1 MRVVEWAPREFNR
14 EADRLANGICDSF
27 NLERRILVTVQSL
40 TWNILPDA
48 LQAGRD
54 AEQAY
59 SMCSVFQVVLGIRL
73 YWVLFGVL
81 GTLLGFL
88 FTYVLVAVRVVQIWD
103 LLVVFRAERKKTSP
117 LVSAHPSWSLIKSSS
132 VRLAHDFSTQC
143 VLQYNSP
150 SWRVYAI
157 LGTTTAKGRTRLLS
171 LCSPTTLSGASWA
184 TSTVCIC
191 ALHFDFGVEQ
201 ACSAAARGLPPRSPS
216 PGTPFGFSLLFC
228 PFYARGISSCR
239 GAPPRI
245 LPVKGSLSLL
255 RLLCVACPRRLSAVG
270 TSYGALGRVFP
281 TAAEEQFGNRFTYV
295 FASAYFFCRLAG
307 FRGGRMC
314 FPGRDLLTQG
324 CS

>member
-103 LLVVFRAERKKTSP
+103 LLVVFRAES
-117 LVSAHPSWSLIKSSS
+117 
-132 VRLAHDFSTQC
+132 
-143 VLQYNSP
+143 
-150 SWRVYAI
+150 
-157 LGTTTAKGRTRLLS
+157 
-171 LCSPTTLSGASWA
+171 
-184 TSTVCIC
+184 
-191 ALHFDFGVEQ
+191 
-201 ACSAAARGLPPRSPS
+201 
-216 PGTPFGFSLLFC
+216 
-228 PFYARGISSCR
+228 
-239 GAPPRI
+239 
-245 LPVKGSLSLL
+245 
-255 RLLCVACPRRLSAVG
+255 
-270 TSYGALGRVFP
+270 
-281 TAAEEQFGNRFTYV
+281 
-295 FASAYFFCRLAG
+295 
-307 FRGGRMC
+307 
-314 FPGRDLLTQG
+314 
-324 CS
+324 